1 MSNFEYDYPVL
12 HLKMVNKPKVIGY
25 DDTTTNGKTER
36 KKILQ
41 WTTGYF
47 DEQENLLFAY
57 DVVSRPPRLV

>member
-1 MSNFEYDYPVL
+1 MT
-12 HLKMVNKPKVIGY
+12 IGY
-25 DDTTTNGKTER
+25 NDTTTNGKTER